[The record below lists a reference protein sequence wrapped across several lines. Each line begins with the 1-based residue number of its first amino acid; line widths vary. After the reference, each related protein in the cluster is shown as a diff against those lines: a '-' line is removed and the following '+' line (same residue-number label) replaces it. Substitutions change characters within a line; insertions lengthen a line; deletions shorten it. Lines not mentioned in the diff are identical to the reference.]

1 MISKS
6 AQEIFD
12 ELLQQR
18 AKLLEEEFA
27 RMGRE
32 LTDEEKRR
40 FGLIVQQEQ
49 QEQQTQR
56 TRK

>member
-1 MISKS
+1 MSDS
-6 AQEIFD
+6 LQEIFD
-12 ELLQQR
+12 ELLKQR

-27 RMGRE
+27 RMGKE
-32 LTDEEKRR
+32 LTEEEKRR

-49 QEQQTQR
+49 QTQR